1 MAQYP
6 EITPPTVQVTAS
18 YPGANA
24 KVVADT
30 VATPIE
36 QQINGVEGML
46 YMSSKCTNDGQL
58 NLTVTFELGTDL
70 DFAQVLVQNRVAI
83 AEPKLPEEVRRQG
96 VTVLKRSPSIL
107 LAVNLVSPDRRYDQL
122 YLSNYATI
130 QVQDTLKRIE
140 GVGDVTFLGARDYSM
155 RVWIDPEKLA
165 ARNLTASDVVNA
177 VREQNVQ
184 VAAGRIGQP
193 PAPSGLAFQ
202 YPISTQGRLIEP
214 EEFAEIVVKSG
225 DEAQVTRIGD
235 IGRVELG
242 ARSYDVSCTL
252 DGGPSVAMAVFQ
264 LPGSNALET
273 AERVKAAME
282 TLKES
287 FPDGVDY
294 RIVYD
299 TTTFVEE
306 SIDEVYATIFEAFVL
321 VFIVVLVFL
330 QDWKATVL
338 PMIEVPLCLVGTFA
352 VMALLGF
359 SLNNLTLFGLVLAIG
374 IVVDDAIVVIEN
386 VERWVALGYDSKEA
400 TRRAMDEV
408 SGPVIATAL
417 VLCSVFVPTAF
428 LSGISGQFY
437 RQFAL
442 TIAASTVIS
451 AFNALTLTPA
461 RCAQMFA
468 GEGHGGAKKEA
479 LPRWGIAILCGVL
492 LANLVEPILARA
504 VLDGPERPAAEAGRF
519 AELAETWGLWA
530 LAFAVGAA
538 LGWFLLAGP
547 VNRIL
552 GVLLRGFNWVF
563 DRVIAA
569 YGAVVGGLLRVAIVA
584 LVVYAGLIGLTYLG
598 FRSTPAGFIPGQDKG
613 YFVAN
618 VQLPE
623 GASLERT
630 EAVVQRMTEL
640 ALDTPGVA
648 HTLGV
653 PGYSI
658 LASSNLSN
666 FGGMF
671 VVLEPF
677 EERVG
682 REEASAEAIIGT
694 LRERFA
700 SIQDGIIAVFPP
712 PPVDGLGSTGGFTMQ
727 LQDRGA
733 RGYDALQAAAD
744 EVVAAASQKP
754 GLVGLYSS
762 FRADQPQLY
771 VDINRTQ
778 AKTLGVALSDV
789 FDTLQTDLGSAYA
802 NDFTFENR
810 NWQVNV
816 QADRDFRDRIED
828 IGNLKVRNARGEM
841 VPLGAVVEVEEVTGP
856 SIVNR
861 YNLYPSAPIS
871 GGSVPGVSSGQA
883 VAMMEATAAEV
894 LPQRLDFEWTDLV
907 YQQILAGRDVLGKLV
922 FPLAVIFV
930 FLVLAAQYESWSM
943 PLAVILI
950 VPMCLLA
957 ALGGILL
964 RGQDNNIF
972 TQIGFVVL
980 VGLASK
986 NAILI
991 VEFARARVAG
1001 GEAPRQAVVEAAML
1015 RFRPILMTS
1024 FAFILGVL
1032 PLVIAE
1038 GAGFEMR
1045 RALGTAVFSGMLGV
1059 TVFGL
1064 LFTPIF
1070 FYVLSPRRRAPA
1082 PGVDAEGHA
1091 PAADPI
1097 PPEPSHGTGLASPP
1111 VVD

>member
-1 MAQYP
+1 
-6 EITPPTVQVTAS
+6 
-18 YPGANA
+18 
-24 KVVADT
+24 
-30 VATPIE
+30 
-36 QQINGVEGML
+36 ML
-46 YMSSKCTNDGQL
+46 YLSSKCTNDGQL

-107 LAVNLVSPDRRYDQL
+107 LAVNLVSPDGRYDQL

-130 QVQDTLKRIE
+130 NVQDTLKRIE
-140 GVGDVTFLGARDYSM
+140 GVGDVSFLGARDYSM

-165 ARNLTASDVVNA
+165 ARNLTATDVVDA
-177 VREQNVQ
+177 IREQNVQ

-214 EEFAEIVVKSG
+214 EEFAEIVVKAG
-225 DEAQVTRIGD
+225 DEAQVTRIAD

-242 ARSYDVSCTL
+242 AKSYDVSCTL

-273 AERVKAAME
+273 AERVKGAME
-282 TLKES
+282 TLKAS

-306 SIDEVYATIFEAFVL
+306 SINEVYATIFEAFIL

-468 GEGHGGAKKEA
+468 GEHGESKKEV
-479 LPRWGIAILCGVL
+479 LPRWGIGILFGVL
-492 LANLVEPILARA
+492 LAKFVAPIVADFVPIDAERVPEVVDDWGILARP
-504 VLDGPERPAAEAGRF
+504 LRLGRR
-519 AELAETWGLWA
+519 
-530 LAFAVGAA
+530 
-538 LGWFLLAGP
+538 LGVVLAGGAGQSAA
-547 VNRIL
+547 R
-552 GVLLRGFNWVF
+552 GLLVGFNWVF

-569 YGAVVGGLLRVAIVA
+569 YGAVVGGLLRVTFVA

-598 FRSTPAGFIPGQDKG
+598 FRATPSGFIPQQDKG

-640 ALDTPGVA
+640 ALETPGVA

-677 EERVG
+677 ADRVG
-682 REEASAEAIIGT
+682 DDSKSADAIIAA
-694 LRERFA
+694 LRQRFGA
-700 SIQDGIIAVFPP
+700 IQEGIVAVFPP
-712 PPVDGLGSTGGFTMQ
+712 PPVEGLGSTGGFTMQ
-727 LQDRGA
+727 VQDRGA

-744 EVVAAASQKP
+744 ELTAAASEKP

-771 VDINRTQ
+771 LDINRTQ
-778 AKTLGVALSDV
+778 AKTLGVPLTDV
-789 FDTLQTDLGSAYA
+789 FETLQTDLGSAYA

-816 QADRDFRDRIED
+816 QADRPFRDRIDD
-828 IGNLKVRNARGEM
+828 IGNLKVRNVRGEM
-841 VPLGAVVEVEEVTGP
+841 VPLGAVVEVREVTGP

-894 LPQRLDFEWTDLV
+894 LPQRLAFEWTDLV
-907 YQQILAGRDVLGKLV
+907 FQQLLAGRG
-922 FPLAVIFV
+922 
-930 FLVLAAQYESWSM
+930 
-943 PLAVILI
+943 
-950 VPMCLLA
+950 C
-957 ALGGILL
+957 
-964 RGQDNNIF
+964 
-972 TQIGFVVL
+972 
-980 VGLASK
+980 
-986 NAILI
+986 
-991 VEFARARVAG
+991 
-1001 GEAPRQAVVEAAML
+1001 PRQARLPPGGDL
-1015 RFRPILMTS
+1015 R
-1024 FAFILGVL
+1024 L
-1032 PLVIAE
+1032 PRAR
-1038 GAGFEMR
+1038 GA
-1045 RALGTAVFSGMLGV
+1045 
-1059 TVFGL
+1059 
-1064 LFTPIF
+1064 I
-1070 FYVLSPRRRAPA
+1070 
-1082 PGVDAEGHA
+1082 
-1091 PAADPI
+1091 
-1097 PPEPSHGTGLASPP
+1097 
-1111 VVD
+1111 